1 MSMGMLLDKAITVIR
16 KDFLTGIRYRSAFL
30 MTGVGIA
37 AELAAFY
44 YLSRAIG
51 PSFRPQGMG
60 YFPFLLVGT
69 GFYTF
74 LMMGINAFLSSVQEA
89 QQSGTLEV
97 LMTSRTSPS
106 TLIFLN
112 ALSGFSRNAIRF
124 TIYLIAGLFLLSRVS
139 LGYANL
145 AAGSVTFILSLLIAA
160 ALGIIAA
167 AVQIGTHKGSA
178 VMWLFGSVGWLMT
191 GTMFPTSVL
200 PKPLLWMA
208 KLIPVT
214 HCLDA
219 LRYSLLGGSS
229 LPGVAREILILAG
242 FSAVLLPAALWMFS
256 YMLKRARLQGTLSFY

>member
-1 MSMGMLLDKAITVIR
+1 MTMLFDKALAVMR
-16 KDFLTGIRYRSAFL
+16 KDFLSGIRYRSAFL
-30 MTGVGIA
+30 MTAVGIV

-74 LMMGINAFLSSVQEA
+74 LLMGINAFLGSVQEA

-106 TLIFLN
+106 TLIFLS
-112 ALSGFSRNAIRF
+112 ALSGFSRNVVRLSL
-124 TIYLIAGLFLLSRVS
+124 YLIAGLFLLSRVN

-145 AAGSVTFILSLLIAA
+145 LAGSVTFVLSILIAA
-160 ALGIIAA
+160 ALGIITA
-167 AVQIGTHKGSA
+167 AVQLGTHKGSA

-219 LRYSLLGGSS
+219 LRASLLEGNN
-229 LPGVAREILILAG
+229 LQGVTREIAILAG
-242 FSAVLLPAALWMFS
+242 FSAVLLPAGLWMFS

>member
-1 MSMGMLLDKAITVIR
+1 MKALLDKAITVMR
-16 KDFLTGIRYRSAFL
+16 KDFLTGIRYRSGFL

-44 YLSRAIG
+44 YLARAIG
-51 PSFRPQGMG
+51 PAFRPQGMG

-74 LMMGINAFLSSVQEA
+74 LMMGTNAFLSSVQEA

-112 ALSGFSRNAIRF
+112 ALSGFSRNVVRLS
-124 TIYLIAGLFLLSRVS
+124 IYLIAGLFLLSRVN

-145 AAGSVTFILSLLIAA
+145 LAGSATLILSIVIAA

-167 AVQIGTHKGSA
+167 AVQVGTHKGSA

-219 LRYSLLGGSS
+219 LRASLLGGSN
-229 LPGVAREILILAG
+229 LQGVTREIAILAS
-242 FSAVLLPAALWMFS
+242 FSVVLLPAGLWMFS
-256 YMLKRARLQGTLSFY
+256 FMLKRARLQGTLSFY

>member
-1 MSMGMLLDKAITVIR
+1 MLLGKAVTVMR

-30 MTGVGIA
+30 MTGVGIV

-44 YLSRAIG
+44 YLARAIG

-74 LMMGINAFLSSVQEA
+74 LMMGMNAFLSSVQEA

-112 ALSGFSRNAIRF
+112 ALSGFSRNVIRLS
-124 TIYLIAGLFLLSRVS
+124 IYLVAGLFLLSHVN

-145 AAGSVTFILSLLIAA
+145 LAGSATFVLSILIAA

-167 AVQIGTHKGSA
+167 AVQVGTHKGSA

-219 LRYSLLGGSS
+219 LRFSLLGGSN
-229 LPGVAREILILAG
+229 LQVVAREIAVLAG
-242 FSAVLLPAALWMFS
+242 FSAILLPAGLWIFS
-256 YMLKRARLQGTLSFY
+256 FMLKRARLQGTLSFY